1 MLFPHHHH
9 LKPLEPLSPLFLWV
23 WHLIDIPHIRVTM
36 QHVSLSSF
44 FHLGP
49 SMLSQNAGFPSFS
62 QLNNIALYIYAT
74 SSLAIHLLIFRLFPY
89 LVYCKEHGDAN
100 NLFNI
105 PFSFPLYIFPEVAL
119 LDHMGVLLLIFC
131 EIAIFFI
138 VAVRIHWQ
146 YTSFLFST
154 FSPTLVI
161 FCLFDDSC
169 IPTGVR

>member
-1 MLFPHHHH
+1 MCNLLPISCYFPHHHH
-9 LKPLEPLSPLFLWV
+9 LKPLGPLSPLFLWV

-36 QHVSLSSF
+36 QHVSLSIF
-44 FHLGP
+44 FHLGS

-105 PFSFPLYIFPEVAL
+105 PFSFPLYIFPKVAL
-119 LDHMGVLLLIFC
+119 LDHMGVLLLIF
-131 EIAIFFI
+131 
-138 VAVRIHWQ
+138 
-146 YTSFLFST
+146 
-154 FSPTLVI
+154 
-161 FCLFDDSC
+161 
-169 IPTGVR
+169 